1 MTKQSVHTE
10 RHGNAAL
17 GGAETLAEGP
27 LPPAWLCSSPAVH
40 SARGAQLPC
49 RPHRPGGPGSP
60 PVHGTT
66 LQKVKPHWAPSPAA
80 GGLLSPCGGGRGVT
94 SPGLCRSSCPFP
106 ALFPRLPLLWCFA
119 RLLPIPPDGATAQ
132 VPLTFTHGEQPWA
145 SPRRRPSG
153 SICPQKAIPRC
164 YSVLVMSNQ
173 DNQPG
178 RQNQTAVGLTG
189 TGRASTL
196 LVSFHHALLRH
207 EERRISTHAL
217 TAHLLGELKTT

>member
-1 MTKQSVHTE
+1 M
-10 RHGNAAL
+10 
-17 GGAETLAEGP
+17 ETLP
-27 LPPAWLCSSPAVH
+27 WVVQKHWQKDPYHPPGSPAVH

-66 LQKVKPHWAPSPAA
+66 LQKAKPHWAPSPAA

-106 ALFPRLPLLWCFA
+106 ALFPRLPLLWCFP
-119 RLLPIPPDGATAQ
+119 RLLPIPPDGATTR

-145 SPRRRPSG
+145 SPQRRPSG
-153 SICPQKAIPRC
+153 SICPQKAVPRC
-164 YSVLVMSNQ
+164 YSVLVMSSQ

-189 TGRASTL
+189 MGRASTL
-196 LVSFHHALLRH
+196 LFPFTTPCSVMKKEESPHTLL
-207 EERRISTHAL
+207 
-217 TAHLLGELKTT
+217 LLICSGS

>member
-1 MTKQSVHTE
+1 MTKQSAHTE

-119 RLLPIPPDGATAQ
+119 RLLPSLQMEPP
-132 VPLTFTHGEQPWA
+132 HR
-145 SPRRRPSG
+145 SPSHSLMGNNPGPPREGGHPGVSAHRRPSHD
-153 SICPQKAIPRC
+153 A
-164 YSVLVMSNQ
+164 
-173 DNQPG
+173 
-178 RQNQTAVGLTG
+178 
-189 TGRASTL
+189 TL
-196 LVSFHHALLRH
+196 CW
-207 EERRISTHAL
+207 
-217 TAHLLGELKTT
+217 

>member
-27 LPPAWLCSSPAVH
+27 LPPAWLPCHPRHPGGPAPLPSTVPGGPSSPAVH

-66 LQKVKPHWAPSPAA
+66 LQKAKPHWAPSPAA

-106 ALFPRLPLLWCFA
+106 ALFPRLPLLWCFP
-119 RLLPIPPDGATAQ
+119 RLLPIPPDGATMW

-153 SICPQKAIPRC
+153 SICPQKAVPRC

-189 TGRASTL
+189 TGRA
-196 LVSFHHALLRH
+196 
-207 EERRISTHAL
+207 
-217 TAHLLGELKTT
+217 